1 MVEAN
6 KDQAQELSD
15 AYTAL
20 CQAVAEDD
28 HAKVAE
34 STTAILQ
41 VDNGEKTDGAKRAH
55 LTSLIKRR
63 EFKQATEFLAKHD
76 YTKKNCQI
84 EAAYILHRQD

>member
-20 CQAVAEDD
+20 CKAVAEDD

-41 VDNGEKTDGAKRAH
+41 VDTGEKTDGAKRAY